1 MKEPNML
8 EFKLLMKNIKKNNNI
23 IERRN
28 KTRQEMRQRKKER
41 EKHLE
46 EVLKRNEL
54 NENNRK
60 NEYCKRQMSRDL
72 KDVQK
77 RYNILKPQYD
87 ENDLYYNNKD
97 IANKKIGN
105 KIKVFSNN
113 RTQHLKEIKNNF
125 YKKNENLKIDQNNNN
140 FIENLNKIDNEIKN
154 IEKNR
159 TNAFAK
165 TNKFNSN
172 NNNIRTF
179 KKRNTNV
186 NLNRNKLNN
195 NANNDKNLEIIGQK
209 YNFNMN
215 KKIDEKKV
223 NNLCFDGAFLANLQ
237 LPMVNEKNSFNK
249 THK

>member
-28 KTRQEMRQRKKER
+28 KTRQEMRERKKER
-41 EKHLE
+41 EKKFE

-54 NENNRK
+54 NENNKK
-60 NEYCKRQMSRDL
+60 NKYYKRHMSRDM
-72 KDVQK
+72 KDIQK

-97 IANKKIGN
+97 ITNKKIGN

-113 RTQHLKEIKNNF
+113 RTQHLNEIKNNF

-140 FIENLNKIDNEIKN
+140 FFDNLNKINDEIKN
-154 IEKNR
+154 IEKDTK
-159 TNAFAK
+159 TNMFAK
-165 TNKFNSN
+165 TNKINS

-186 NLNRNKLNN
+186 NLKRNKLNN
-195 NANNDKNLEIIGQK
+195 NEKNDKNLEIVGKK
-209 YNFNMN
+209 YNFNID
-215 KKIDEKKV
+215 KKNDEKKV
-223 NNLCFDGAFLANLQ
+223 NNICFDGAFLVNLQ
-237 LPMVNEKNSFNK
+237 LPMLNKKNSFNK
-249 THK
+249 TQK